1 MDRTPDSDSGN
12 AGSIPAACIP
22 FLIGVEFFSTPI
34 LKKANGRKGAVTYMD
49 FSKIKDRLKKAN
61 LDKVLDFV
69 RKNIRYFA
77 AGAMFI
83 VLVVVLFG
91 ALGLGYK
98 KVYVDANREIFKHSI
113 AYTEEAAQF
122 ITKEYREYNSTDD
135 TAERKAI
142 MQYVADRY
150 PNLDMNEIENA
161 DLKAF
166 YRKCLLTTAIDYER
180 RVGSPSSL

>member
-1 MDRTPDSDSGN
+1 MKLDNDFKRDVDQQFKEGDY
-12 AGSIPAACIP
+12 I
-22 FLIGVEFFSTPI
+22 F
-34 LKKANGRKGAVTYMD
+34 RKGFNRAVV
-49 FSKIKDRLKKAN
+49 I
-61 LDKVLDFV
+61 
-69 RKNIRYFA
+69 
-77 AGAMFI
+77 I

-135 TAERKAI
+135 TADRKSI
-142 MQYVADRY
+142 IQYVADRY

-166 YRKCLLTTAIDYER
+166 YRKCSA
-180 RVGSPSSL
+180 GGN